1 MQRTARPEGLDL
13 PAPQLQ
19 RNLSSPNDRT
29 PSISGSSLLSPPTVS
44 PDPAYIAA
52 SAASQIVN
60 SDRADRGHIPT
71 GSSAGA
77 SDGDTAV
84 VSPGSLVLINT
95 FLDQLLFRFLAS
107 SRSTSIAALRPAIL
121 EVLKPR
127 LGKEAVDGA
136 DEELQGYLSGGD
148 AEELLAFH
156 SGQDFKGEY
165 NLNLVWRR
173 TRLRCMVYTRLGD
186 MEEEDEDTF
195 LEQEQEADGS
205 DGQPRLTRDLGSVS
219 PAAAI
224 FLTSILEFIG
234 EQAILIASDAAYNRM
249 QMKQVTPRST
259 RETVEEV
266 DMEKL
271 AFNTTLGRLWRS
283 WKKRVRSSSLLSPRP
298 TSRDLQR
305 QRTSSLSQG
314 DSASRKTSTSED
326 QGSGYFNATQNSS
339 MAKAPNID
347 RESSVPVNP
356 EKVVNLPEEPDFSG
370 FSTGT
375 PSPETKRARRGRPR
389 SMTDYKRAPN
399 DSPTRTPTESQS
411 SKVLGIRDNE
421 ERPTQRRQR
430 SSSLPARQTPYVSP
444 VEETFTTPNER
455 PDPFVRENDR
465 SNAEKEMPKL
475 TDDSRTVPD
484 LADGDHAVSTMYDGA
499 ITQSNE
505 EFPDTMAGREN
516 RGIGTYTESSYADEY
531 DHELTPQALSLHKAA
546 ESTPKKA
553 RDSQASGL
561 SSNYSFLIGEQ
572 KPSVHSEGKARGF
585 TGKENEVEEI
595 ASRKRDDS
603 ITEQSVDRERQHP
616 GRSTGSSELQ
626 DYPRDIN
633 DANGRTGK
641 RDSPVLYEATSNGNN
656 VSSSRW
662 AASSDLANGEVRI
675 PAAANQQLTGTAH
688 GAPPLSPL
696 RESMDAAHDTSYET
710 SSTAPSYDTSKPDLF
725 VPSHRPRASGNGSI
739 ASSKLSQSQSPM
751 SANIIAE
758 PRSQPSVINTGAG
771 VEKAAVQRVSPST
784 RSVTGRTST
793 SSNRDGRPMTAAST
807 TSQVSSKIKGMMG
820 RDSGDL
826 ARQPM
831 PDRNSSEGSGS
842 LIRTPNKEQDFEE
855 LMKSDETVKYT
866 LTPQNMR
873 EMEVI
878 QFQKHPAYP
887 IY

>member
-19 RNLSSPNDRT
+19 RNLSSSNDRT
-29 PSISGSSLLSPPTVS
+29 PSISGSSLLSPPPVN

-60 SDRADRGHIPT
+60 SDRADGGHTP
-71 GSSAGA
+71 AGGLA
-77 SDGDTAV
+77 GDGGVDTAL
-84 VSPGSLVLINT
+84 VSSGSLVLINT
-95 FLDQLLFRFLAS
+95 FLDQLLFSFLAS

-165 NLNLVWRR
+165 NLNLIWRR

-186 MEEEDEDTF
+186 MEEEDEDAY
-195 LEQEQEADGS
+195 LEQEQDADGN

-234 EQAILIASDAAYNRM
+234 EQALLIAGEAAHMRV
-249 QMKQVTPRST
+249 QAKRASAQST
-259 RETVEEV
+259 RARVEEV
-266 DMEKL
+266 DMEKV

-283 WKKRVRSSSLLSPRP
+283 WKKKRVRSSSLLSPRP
-298 TSRDLQR
+298 MSRELLL

-326 QGSGYFNATQNSS
+326 HGSGYFNTTQKSF
-339 MAKAPNID
+339 MARPSNT
-347 RESSVPVNP
+347 EGGSSVPVNP
-356 EKVVNLPEEPDFSG
+356 ENNDNLPEEPDFSD
-370 FSTGT
+370 FSTGA
-375 PSPETKRARRGRPR
+375 PSPETKRLGRGRPR
-389 SMTDYKRAPN
+389 SMIDYKGAPN

-411 SKVLGIRDNE
+411 SKAPELRDNE

-430 SSSLPARQTPYVSP
+430 SSSLPAKQTPYVSP
-444 VEETFTTPNER
+444 IEETFTTPNER
-455 PDPFVRENDR
+455 PDPFVRETDR
-465 SNAEKEMPKL
+465 ANAEKEMPKL
-475 TDDSRTVPD
+475 TDDSRIVPD
-484 LADGDHAVSTMYDGA
+484 LGDGDHAVSTMYDGA
-499 ITQSNE
+499 ITRSNE
-505 EFPDTMAGREN
+505 EIPETIVGRHN
-516 RGIGTYTESSYADEY
+516 RDISTYTESSSYTDEY
-531 DHELTPQALSLHKAA
+531 DHELTPQALNLHKSA
-546 ESTPKKA
+546 ESSPKQA
-553 RDSQASGL
+553 RTSKASGL
-561 SSNYSFLIGEQ
+561 SSNYSFLAGEQ
-572 KPSVHSEGKARGF
+572 SSSGHPEEGLRGF
-585 TGKENEVEEI
+585 TGKENEIEEG
-595 ASRKRDDS
+595 ATRKRNDLMTGHSPDS
-603 ITEQSVDRERQHP
+603 EPQHVRNSD
-616 GRSTGSSELQ
+616 GDSALQ
-626 DYPRDIN
+626 DYPRETH
-633 DANGRTGK
+633 DAKRRIGK
-641 RDSPVLYEATSNGNN
+641 RESPVPQEATSNGNN
-656 VSSSRW
+656 VPISRGMGS
-662 AASSDLANGEVRI
+662 ADLGNDEVKVQTMVD
-675 PAAANQQLTGTAH
+675 QQVGGTAH
-688 GAPPLSPL
+688 GVPPLSPL
-696 RESMDAAHDTSYET
+696 RESTDAAHNTSYALT
-710 SSTAPSYDTSKPDLF
+710 SSASSYDRSKADPF

-758 PRSQPSVINTGAG
+758 PRSQPSTVNAGAG
-771 VEKAAVQRVSPST
+771 IEKAAVQRVSPST

-793 SSNRDGRPMTAAST
+793 SSNRDGRPMTSAST
-807 TSQVSSKIKGMMG
+807 TSQVSTKIKGMIG

-831 PDRNSSEGSGS
+831 PDRNSSESSGS
-842 LIRTPNKEQDFEE
+842 LIRTPNREQDFEE

-878 QFQKHPAYP
+878 QSQTYAVY
-887 IY
+887 